1 MAEIKIGHP
10 NWIGSEVGMVL
21 KTATVNSTNAI
32 TTKNETYPDGS
43 VHKIA
48 KSGSVYVD
56 ATNKI
61 YGLVYNDVDVT
72 GDGRHASVMVAGHY
86 IADKLPAAVAS
97 ENATKFA
104 AQGLFP
110 VVEVDAVRPEWSN
123 KT

>member
-21 KTATVNSTNAI
+21 KTANVNSTTAV
-32 TTKNETYPDGS
+32 TTENETYPDGS

-48 KSGSVYVD
+48 KSGSVYAD

-61 YGLVYNDVDVT
+61 YGLIYNDVDVT

-86 IADKLPAAVAS
+86 IANKLPETVAT

-110 VVEVDAVRPEWSN
+110 IVEVDAVRPEWSN

>member
-1 MAEIKIGHP
+1 MAEMKISHP

-21 KTATVNSTNAI
+21 KTATVNSTNALTI
-32 TTKNETYPDGS
+32 ENETYPDGS
-43 VHKIA
+43 IHNIA

-56 ATNKI
+56 TTNKI

-72 GDGRHASVMVAGHY
+72 GNGRHASVMVAGHY
-86 IADKLPAAVAS
+86 IADKLHAAVS
-97 ENATKFA
+97 QENAAKFL